1 MKQEVN
7 GLLQAVT
14 FWAHSAPLSAKG
26 GESFWSLA
34 EKRKPSKNERF
45 FYRLLFDVGEN
56 RILLLAFLDLST
68 LRI

>member
-14 FWAHSAPLSAKG
+14 FWEHSAPLSAKG

-34 EKRKPSKNERF
+34 EKRKP
-45 FYRLLFDVGEN
+45 
-56 RILLLAFLDLST
+56 
-68 LRI
+68 